1 MAEPAISL
9 NTQDISFDY
18 PSPAKLKQWI
28 NHVVESEGGKTK
40 ALNFILCGDD
50 HLDSMN
56 KKYLDH
62 DTLTDVI
69 TFPYSEDT
77 KKLEGDIYMSL
88 DRIRENATELNLAL
102 EDELKRVMI
111 HGVLHLLGY
120 GDKTPEDKSRMTEAE
135 DRYLKIY

>member
-28 NHVVESEGGKTK
+28 NGVVESEGAKTET
-40 ALNFILCGDD
+40 LNFILCRDD
-50 HLDSMN
+50 HLLGMN
-56 KKYLDH
+56 QKYLDH

-69 TFPYSEDT
+69 TFPYSENI

-88 DRIRENATELNLAL
+88 DRIRENASQLNLSL

-111 HGVLHLLGY
+111 HGLLHLLGY
-120 GDKTPEDKSRMTEAE
+120 GDKTPQDKSKMTEAE
-135 DRYLKIY
+135 DRYLAIY